1 MARRGDSELFSEVLR
16 PFLKEPLSQE
26 FVDRYYHDVSHTS
39 QVALE
44 GTLEMMRKGSFV
56 DRLSSTRAATLV
68 MAGKYDPLVP
78 LDIMREATVV
88 APIPGARLAVLDC
101 GHEIP
106 LEQPQVAAAVME
118 AFLAGLRS

>member
-1 MARRGDSELFSEVLR
+1 MRTVPLVDSIEVWPLVHRIPDGKAYGSSRGAIR
-16 PFLKEPLSQE
+16 
-26 FVDRYYHDVSHTS
+26 
-39 QVALE
+39 
-44 GTLEMMRKGSFV
+44 
-56 DRLSSTRAATLV
+56 TRAATLV